1 MRKISYLFALLVSFI
16 AFNAC
21 TSDVDNYFPE
31 SAPERASKT
40 VAEVK
45 KTLQEASNGWRM
57 EYYGDVT
64 YGGYNVLCKF
74 QGDSVLIASEK
85 AGKNHEAGLDASGN
99 LITESSLAHFTV
111 NQSMGVVVSFDTY
124 NKLFHYFADP
134 KNDDY
139 GEAGTGFGGDFE
151 FRVLKCTSD
160 TIVLQG
166 LKHGDRILM
175 LPMKADQDWASYLQ
189 EVEDVKK
196 FMASSSYT
204 LLSGTDTL
212 AEATQYGDYHSLIF
226 QYPDSTGSMKAYAY
240 PYIVTPE
247 GYKFYK
253 EVEIGGKK
261 FTNFSKDYN
270 DPSDERFYPQGDAS
284 ICLETVVPPV
294 VDAFKKGQW
303 FFDGSKVGPYAEGAW
318 NDFMEAIKTAAN
330 GKEAILYQ
338 AMIGTYN
345 NKFGFHA
352 WLSSDYLY
360 VELTVRDPNEAGDEM
375 ALQYNRNSPTNKAAQ
390 VFMKSYKL
398 TPVLKTFSALNNK
411 LRLKMETDNPR
422 KPTYMKLI
430 QVDHPENVLE
440 LTATQVMYPFGG
452 SQQQ

>member
-31 SAPERASKT
+31 SAPERATKT

-45 KTLQEASNGWRM
+45 KILQEAPNGWRM
-57 EYYGDVT
+57 EYYGSLT
-64 YGGYNVLCKF
+64 YGGYNVLCQFK
-74 QGDSVLIASEK
+74 GDSVQIASEK

-99 LITESSLAHFTV
+99 LITETSLAHYTV
-111 NQSMGVVVSFDTY
+111 NQSMGVVISFDTF

-134 KNDDY
+134 KNEDY

-151 FRVLKCTSD
+151 FRVLKYSPD
-160 TIVLQG
+160 SIQLQG
-166 LKHGDRILM
+166 LKHGDRIM
-175 LPMKADQDWASYLQ
+175 LYPMKADMDWASYLK
-189 EVEDVKK
+189 EVENVKNY
-196 FMASSSYT
+196 MASSSYT
-204 LLSGTDTL
+204 LLAGNDTL
-212 AEATQYGDYHSLIF
+212 AEVTQYGDYHSLIF
-226 QYPDSTGSMKAYAY
+226 QYPDSTGEMKGYAF
-240 PYIVTPE
+240 PYIITPE
-247 GYKFYK
+247 GYKFYS

-261 FTNFSKDYN
+261 FTNFSKDFN
-270 DPSDERFYPQGDAS
+270 DATDERFYPQGDPS

-294 VDAFKKGQW
+294 VDAFQKGQW
-303 FFDGSKVGPYAEGAW
+303 FFSASKISPESEGAW

-338 AMIGTYN
+338 AMIGTYS

-360 VELTVRDPNEAGDEM
+360 VELTIRDPNEEGNEI

-411 LRLKMETDNPR
+411 LRLTLETDNPR

-430 QVDHPENVLE
+430 QVQKPENVLE
-440 LTATQVMYPFGG
+440 LSATQIMYPFGG
-452 SQQQ
+452 SQE

>member
-1 MRKISYLFALLVSFI
+1 
-16 AFNAC
+16 
-21 TSDVDNYFPE
+21 
-31 SAPERASKT
+31 
-40 VAEVK
+40 
-45 KTLQEASNGWRM
+45 
-57 EYYGDVT
+57 
-64 YGGYNVLCKF
+64 
-74 QGDSVLIASEK
+74 
-85 AGKNHEAGLDASGN
+85 
-99 LITESSLAHFTV
+99 
-111 NQSMGVVVSFDTY
+111 
-124 NKLFHYFADP
+124 
-134 KNDDY
+134 
-139 GEAGTGFGGDFE
+139 
-151 FRVLKCTSD
+151 
-160 TIVLQG
+160 
-166 LKHGDRILM
+166 
-175 LPMKADQDWASYLQ
+175 
-189 EVEDVKK
+189 
-196 FMASSSYT
+196 
-204 LLSGTDTL
+204 
-212 AEATQYGDYHSLIF
+212 LIF

-430 QVDHPENVLE
+430 QVAHPENVLE

-452 SQQQ
+452 SKQ

>member
-31 SAPERASKT
+31 SAPERATKS

-57 EYYGDVT
+57 EYYGDIT

-99 LITESSLAHFTV
+99 LITESSLAHFNV

-166 LKHGDRILM
+166 LKHGDRIYM
-175 LPMKADQDWASYLQ
+175 LPMKADKDWATYLQ

-204 LLSGTDTL
+204 LLAGNDTL
-212 AEATQYGDYHSLIF
+212 AEGAQYGDYHSLIF
-226 QYPDSTGSMKAYAY
+226 QYPDSTGEVKRFAY

-247 GYKFYK
+247 GYKFYQ

-261 FTNFSKDYN
+261 FTNFSRISTILLMSVSTRRVILVSALRRLYLLLSM
-270 DPSDERFYPQGDAS
+270 PSRRAS
-284 ICLETVVPPV
+284 GLSMVARLVPTLRV
-294 VDAFKKGQW
+294 
-303 FFDGSKVGPYAEGAW
+303 
-318 NDFMEAIKTAAN
+318 
-330 GKEAILYQ
+330 L
-338 AMIGTYN
+338 GTTLW
-345 NKFGFHA
+345 K
-352 WLSSDYLY
+352 LLRRQP
-360 VELTVRDPNEAGDEM
+360 TVRR
-375 ALQYNRNSPTNKAAQ
+375 L
-390 VFMKSYKL
+390 
-398 TPVLKTFSALNNK
+398 FS
-411 LRLKMETDNPR
+411 TGP
-422 KPTYMKLI
+422 
-430 QVDHPENVLE
+430 
-440 LTATQVMYPFGG
+440 
-452 SQQQ
+452 

>member
-175 LPMKADQDWASYLQ
+175 LPMKADKDWATYLQ

-226 QYPDSTGSMKAYAY
+226 QYPDSTGSMKASL
-240 PYIVTPE
+240 ILT
-247 GYKFYK
+247 
-253 EVEIGGKK
+253 
-261 FTNFSKDYN
+261 SLLQ
-270 DPSDERFYPQGDAS
+270 R
-284 ICLETVVPPV
+284 
-294 VDAFKKGQW
+294 
-303 FFDGSKVGPYAEGAW
+303 
-318 NDFMEAIKTAAN
+318 AI
-330 GKEAILYQ
+330 
-338 AMIGTYN
+338 
-345 NKFGFHA
+345 
-352 WLSSDYLY
+352 SSTRRLKS
-360 VELTVRDPNEAGDEM
+360 VARS
-375 ALQYNRNSPTNKAAQ
+375 SPTSLRIT
-390 VFMKSYKL
+390 M
-398 TPVLKTFSALNNK
+398 TPLMSVSIRRVMPASALRRLCRLLLMHSRRASGSSMAARLVLTLRVLGTISWRLSRRLPMVRK
-411 LRLKMETDNPR
+411 LFSTRL
-422 KPTYMKLI
+422 
-430 QVDHPENVLE
+430 
-440 LTATQVMYPFGG
+440 
-452 SQQQ
+452 